1 MIQQSFWRQWTGR
14 IFSKQ
19 WWPTHIIPV
28 EKIWVAWR
36 CILRACYVQWRD
48 AIQVI
53 FSQLGLKSVFQNS
66 SSLRLCN

>member
-36 CILRACYVQWRD
+36 CILRACYVQCGMPFRW
-48 AIQVI
+48 
-53 FSQLGLKSVFQNS
+53 FFHS
-66 SSLRLCN
+66 SD